1 MGSTPTAPP
10 DPGRP
15 TPPSSPAPA
24 PAPPASIDPPAPP
37 APPATPPPP
46 ASEPPAGP
54 ARPGADTTVTPFA
67 GTHVYF
73 AGGMDNKRI
82 QDVTATFPAMPQT
95 FERIALKFALRCPP
109 AGGCDHWDRRGSL
122 GIVRKVDGVDA
133 VTEVLRFMT
142 PYRAPASWT
151 VDVTALR
158 PLLSGEVTVRVF
170 IDTWVGPGHVQ
181 GAGWLVDAAFEMK
194 GGTPARLPIA
204 VIPLWDEMRF
214 DYGDPAKP
222 VAAAVPPRQPAIPA
236 DATRGRAARHHHRPR
251 PGQPPE
257 LRRVLPAHPHLPL
270 RGDERGAPAVAGR
283 LCHHRRARP
292 GWQHPLA
299 PRRLVPGRR
308 RVALGGRRQ
317 RRRQARRHRE
327 LRRRPLREHL
337 PPRRPG
343 LQLRQLPYNNNG
355 HTAPYYWM
363 SAALIVYR

>member
-1 MGSTPTAPP
+1 
-10 DPGRP
+10 
-15 TPPSSPAPA
+15 
-24 PAPPASIDPPAPP
+24 
-37 APPATPPPP
+37 
-46 ASEPPAGP
+46 
-54 ARPGADTTVTPFA
+54 VTPFA

-73 AGGMDNKRI
+73 AGGMDNRRI
-82 QDVTATFPAMPQT
+82 QDVTAAFPAMPET
-95 FERIALKFALRCPP
+95 FERITLKFALRCPP

-122 GIVRKVDGVDA
+122 GIVRKVDGADA

-142 PYRAPASWT
+142 PYRAPAAWT

-194 GGTPARLPIA
+194 GGTPARIPIA

-236 DATRGRAARHHHRPR
+236 DATAVELRAIITGHGQGNLQNCAEFCRRTHTFRIGETSVDR
-251 PGQPPE
+251 LLWRDDCATTGAPGQFGNTRSPRAGWCPGAD
-257 LRRVLPAHPHLPL
+257 VLPW
-270 RGDERGAPAVAGR
+270 VADVSAA
-283 LCHHRRARP
+283 ARP
-292 GWQHPLA
+292 GVTVSYAVDPYENTCRPDA
-299 PRRLVPGRR
+299 PVCGC
-308 RVALGGRRQ
+308 GSC
-317 RRRQARRHRE
+317 
-327 LRRRPLREHL
+327 
-337 PPRRPG
+337 
-343 LQLRQLPYNNNG
+343 PYNNNG